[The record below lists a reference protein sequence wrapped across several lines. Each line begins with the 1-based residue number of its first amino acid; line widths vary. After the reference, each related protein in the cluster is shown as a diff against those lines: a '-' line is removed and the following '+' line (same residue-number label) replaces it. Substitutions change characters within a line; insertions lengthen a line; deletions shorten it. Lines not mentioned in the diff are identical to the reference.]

1 MENYVGL
8 NICVCGDFNVVCGLD
23 ERRSAVTSSS
33 WLIGSDSFNNF
44 IDRSLLGDLPLVGRR
59 FTWYRGDG
67 HSMSRIDRFLLSEA
81 WCLRWPNSIQIAQL
95 HGLSDHCVIVLSVD
109 DQNWGPKPFRMLKCW
124 VNVPA
129 TRSLLVSSGVRCKW
143 KAGPVTY

>member
-8 NICVCGDFNVVCGLD
+8 NICVCGDFNVVRGLD
-23 ERRSAVTSSS
+23 ERRSAVTSTSR
-33 WLIGSDSFNNF
+33 LIGSDSFNNF
-44 IDRSLLGDLPLVGRR
+44 IDRSLLVDLPLVGRR

-67 HSMSRIDRFLLSEA
+67 YSMSRIDRFLLSEA

-95 HGLSDHCVIVLSVD
+95 PGLSDHCVIVLSVD
-109 DQNWGPKPFRMLKCW
+109 DQNWGPKPFQMLKCW

-129 TRSLLVSSGVRCKW
+129 TRSLLVPSGVRCKW
-143 KAGPVTY
+143 KAGLVTC